1 MYNVEKSK
9 IKFDYKFYKNY
20 YSDLKAFNKNELIN
34 HYIKNGCKEK
44 RLFCDIQENF
54 DWLLYIIENKLDNL
68 IYDNIYKIWQHFLY
82 HELININKEFILL
95 NKPNEISEIIE
106 FNSNFYLKKYND
118 LNIFDTEELYIHY
131 HEYGRNEKRI
141 FMEVIDQ
148 FNFAFYNLIYE
159 DLNFNTIDE
168 LWTHYIYHGIKEKRY
183 CNFNTIIN
191 FSEKLFT
198 ENQKFVYL
206 SILPFKI
213 REKYKICYN
222 VPKTAIIYVFYN
234 RPNELKNESN
244 LAFFIR
250 QTVLI
255 DKYNIYLFIING
267 YTCEVIFPQQK
278 NLFVLKNY
286 NCYDFE
292 AYGIGINYLRCMFGQ
307 NLNSIKRIVT
317 MNCGVTGPF
326 YKEKHWL
333 SEFENKL
340 SSTNSFVCTNV
351 IYRLNKINYN
361 HNSNIRT
368 PGYLNYFI
376 NDSNIINK
384 LMKSVFIKHNT
395 KKDCIINGEYGF
407 AKILIQNNKNITSII
422 DNKVNG
428 YKADRDNNLD
438 KFNLYSLIFVKN
450 NWRINEIDRDSLPI
464 KSIECINEINKLYNF
479 KYDSFNINY
488 DYLYTKD
495 FYNTY
500 GISEELIVYPIIS
513 HKNNKLALYCHS
525 DKDNLFKS
533 YCIDAVNTLSCLGY
547 KVIIC
552 TTCDKFSN
560 INNLPYE
567 KIVMSNAKIDTFMIK
582 TYLNSNNISDY
593 SHLLCVNDSI
603 IFPIHGIN
611 NMKDTFNKFNDM
623 DFWGIWNSPEEKEHI
638 MSPFLHFSNKTF
650 TYFRVILNKYLLTDF
665 TSAQQWE
672 INMLQEMKSQNFSTG
687 VVVDY
692 KTLNLKSYSCPIMH
706 PKVFPQWIHRKEVFA
721 IKWKYMGNYLNKEKL
736 NIPYMNYLLRY
747 LHFNETGLKENLK

>member
-1 MYNVEKSK
+1 MFNKYNVEESK

-20 YSDLKAFNKNELIN
+20 YSDLKNLNINDLRN
-34 HYIKNGCKEK
+34 HYVKYGLKEK
-44 RLFCDIQENF
+44 RLFCNIQVNF
-54 DWLLYIIENKLDNL
+54 DWLLYLIDKKLDNL
-68 IYDNIYKIWQHFLY
+68 IYDNIYKIWEHFLY
-82 HELININKEFILL
+82 NELININKEFILL

-131 HEYGRNEKRI
+131 HDYGRNEKRI
-141 FMEVIDQ
+141 FMDIIDQ

-159 DLNFNTIDE
+159 DLNFNTVDD
-168 LWTHYIYHGIKEKRY
+168 LWTQYIYSGIKEKRY
-183 CNFNTIIN
+183 CNFNTIIK

-198 ENQKFVYL
+198 DNQKFVYL
-206 SILPFKI
+206 SILPI
-213 REKYKICYN
+213 EIQERLKICCN
-222 VPKTAIIYVFYN
+222 VPKTAIIYAFYN
-234 RPNELKNESN
+234 RPNELKNETN

-250 QTVLI
+250 QTVLV

-292 AYGIGINYLRCMFGQ
+292 AYGIGINFLRKKFGH

-340 SSTNSFVCTNV
+340 SSTDSFVCSNV

-376 NDSNIINK
+376 NDSNIINQ
-384 LMKSVFIKHNT
+384 LMQYVFIRHNT
-395 KKDCIINGEYGF
+395 KVDCIENGEFGL
-407 AKILIQNNKNITSII
+407 AKIIIQNNKNITSII

-428 YKADRDNNLD
+428 YRADRDNNLD
-438 KFNLYSLIFVKN
+438 KFNLNSLIFVKN
-450 NWRINEIDRDSLPI
+450 NWKALDGINRDSLPI
-464 KSIECINEINKLYNF
+464 KSIECINEINKICNF

-488 DYLYTKD
+488 DYLSTKD
-495 FYNTY
+495 FYNIY
-500 GISEELIVYPIIS
+500 GISEEFIVYPEIT

-552 TTCDKFSN
+552 TTCYKFNN

-567 KIVMSNAKIDTFMIK
+567 TIVMSNAKIDTFMIK

-603 IFPIHGIN
+603 LFPIHGIN
-611 NMKDTFNKFNDM
+611 NMKDTFNKFNNI

-638 MSPFLHFSNKTF
+638 MSPFLHFSNKT
-650 TYFRVILNKYLLTDF
+650 
-665 TSAQQWE
+665 
-672 INMLQEMKSQNFSTG
+672 
-687 VVVDY
+687 
-692 KTLNLKSYSCPIMH
+692 
-706 PKVFPQWIHRKEVFA
+706 
-721 IKWKYMGNYLNKEKL
+721 
-736 NIPYMNYLLRY
+736 
-747 LHFNETGLKENLK
+747 